1 MTEFEQFLKDFA
13 EELYFRAAAA
23 KGRDERMA
31 IKGVQHSLE
40 RALAKHGKT
49 TFARDPGR
57 LEARANGNDE
67 QDAQSVQG
75 STV

>member
-1 MTEFEQFLKDFA
+1 MTEIEQFLKDFA

-40 RALAKHGKT
+40 RAMEKHGKNSFSRAT
-49 TFARDPGR
+49 TDKVGDDGISR
-57 LEARANGNDE
+57 
-67 QDAQSVQG
+67 
-75 STV
+75 

>member
-1 MTEFEQFLKDFA
+1 MPDEIERLTELEQLFKEFA

-40 RALAKHGKT
+40 RVLERRGKT
-49 TFARDPGR
+49 SFVRNAT
-57 LEARANGNDE
+57 ANP
-67 QDAQSVQG
+67 SKQG
-75 STV
+75 